1 MEHRFKLQGGYAFN
15 ELYRRETAVAA
26 TSDVPGVYA
35 LAAKSATDGEAV
47 FLCNTIKEA
56 REIDLAIA
64 GAAGSRFS
72 VRRVDD
78 GHRKLSPDGFYM
90 VGGKIR
96 LPPSSITL
104 LEKDLGFDRER
115 LTGTRSAAT
124 DIRKGGDVFCAGLI
138 RRRRKGM
145 DQWR

>member
-35 LAAKSATDGEAV
+35 LAAKSATAGEAV
-47 FLCNTIKEA
+47 FLCNTLKET
-56 REIDLAIA
+56 REVDLVIA
-64 GAAGSRFS
+64 GSALRRFS
-72 VRRVDD
+72 IRRIDD

-90 VGGKIR
+90 VGGGIS

-104 LEKDLGFDRER
+104 LE
-115 LTGTRSAAT
+115 
-124 DIRKGGDVFCAGLI
+124 GG
-138 RRRRKGM
+138 R
-145 DQWR
+145 